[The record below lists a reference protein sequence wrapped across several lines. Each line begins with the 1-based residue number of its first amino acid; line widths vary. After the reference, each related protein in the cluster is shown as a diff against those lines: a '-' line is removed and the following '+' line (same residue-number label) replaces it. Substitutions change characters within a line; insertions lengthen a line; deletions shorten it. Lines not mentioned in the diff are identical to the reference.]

1 MKRIFLIT
9 LIFTFSLQNLTNA
22 DNLKDFQ
29 IEGFSVGDKLSDRM
43 SKEEIDENIVPY
55 FQDQRKYYI
64 VGKTND
70 LNQYDQI
77 EFYIKSNDK
86 SYEIRTIGAGI
97 FINNLDECLE
107 KKKKVVKDLDK
118 VFTNIKKRSGKKK
131 HEADPKGNSFQY
143 IDQYDINFPNHI
155 RVECTD
161 YSDEMLN
168 SGLAANS
175 LSIVIMTEEINDWIY
190 SGYK

>member
-1 MKRIFLIT
+1 MRIFILILV
-9 LIFTFSLQNLTNA
+9 LIFGLQSWIKA
-22 DNLKDFQ
+22 DDVRDFQ
-29 IEGFSVGDKLSDRM
+29 IEGFSIGDKLSETM
-43 SKEEIDENIVPY
+43 SKKEISENIIPY
-55 FQDQRKYYI
+55 FQNQRKYYI
-64 VGKTND
+64 VGKVDD
-70 LNQYDQI
+70 LSQYDQI
-77 EFYIKSNDK
+77 EFYIKSNDN
-86 SYEIRTIGAGI
+86 SYEIRTISAGI
-97 FINNLDECLE
+97 FISNLDECLE

-143 IDQYDINFPNHI
+143 IDQYDINFSNHI

-175 LSIVIMTEEINDWIY
+175 LSIVIMTEEINNWIY

>member
-1 MKRIFLIT
+1 MKIILIILISIFG
-9 LIFTFSLQNLTNA
+9 FQSLTKAN
-22 DNLKDFQ
+22 DIRDFE
-29 IEGFSVGDKLSDRM
+29 IEGFSVGDKLSEKM
-43 SKEEIDENIVPY
+43 SIKEIDENIVPY

-107 KKKKVVKDLDK
+107 KKKKVVNDLDK

>member
-1 MKRIFLIT
+1 MKIFLIILI
-9 LIFTFSLQNLTNA
+9 LIFNIQSLTKA
-22 DNLKDFQ
+22 DDIRDFQ
-29 IEGFSVGDKLSDRM
+29 IEGFSVGAKLSETM
-43 SKEEIDENIVPY
+43 SIKEINENIVPY

-64 VGKTND
+64 VSKTND

-86 SYEIRTIGAGI
+86 SYEIKTIGAGI

-131 HEADPKGNSFQY
+131 HEADPKGNSLQY

-175 LSIVIMTEEINDWIY
+175 LSIVIMTKEITDWI
-190 SGYK
+190 SGGYK

>member
-43 SKEEIDENIVPY
+43 SKEEIEENIVPY

-64 VGKTND
+64 VGKSYG

-77 EFYIKSNDK
+77 EFYIKSNDN

-97 FINNLDECLE
+97 FIDNLDECLE
-107 KKKKVVKDLDK
+107 KKKKVVNDLDQ

-131 HEADPKGNSFQY
+131 HEADPKGNSLQY
-143 IDQYDINFPNHI
+143 IDQYDFDYPNHI

-161 YSDEMLN
+161 YSEEMLN
-168 SGLAANS
+168 SGLASNS
-175 LSIVIMTEEINDWIY
+175 LSIVIMTKEITDWI
-190 SGYK
+190 SGGYR

>member
-1 MKRIFLIT
+1 MKIILIILISIFG
-9 LIFTFSLQNLTNA
+9 FQSLAKA
-22 DNLKDFQ
+22 DDIRDFQ
-29 IEGFSVGDKLSDRM
+29 LEGFSVGDKLSEKM
-43 SKEEIDENIVPY
+43 SIKEIDENIVPY

-97 FINNLDECLE
+97 FINNLNECLE
-107 KKKKVVKDLDK
+107 KKKNVVKDLDK

-131 HEADPKGNSFQY
+131 HEADPKGNSLQY
-143 IDQYDINFPNHI
+143 IDQYDINYPNHI

-161 YSDEMLN
+161 YSEEMLN

-175 LSIVIMTEEINDWIY
+175 LSVVIMTEEINDWIN

>member
-1 MKRIFLIT
+1 MKIILIILISIFG
-9 LIFTFSLQNLTNA
+9 FQSLAKA
-22 DNLKDFQ
+22 DDIRDFQ
-29 IEGFSVGDKLSDRM
+29 LEGFSVGDKLSEKM
-43 SKEEIDENIVPY
+43 SIKEIDENIVPY

-64 VGKTND
+64 VGKTYG

-77 EFYIKSNDK
+77 EFYIKSSDK

-97 FINNLDECLE
+97 FINNLDECLK
-107 KKKKVVKDLDK
+107 KKKKVVNDLDK

-143 IDQYDINFPNHI
+143 IDQYDFNYPNHI

-161 YSDEMLN
+161 YSEEMLN
-168 SGLAANS
+168 SGLASNS
-175 LSIVIMTEEINDWIY
+175 LSVVIMTKEINDWIS

>member
-1 MKRIFLIT
+1 MRIFLTILI
-9 LIFTFSLQNLTNA
+9 LIFNLQSLTKANDLR
-22 DNLKDFQ
+22 DFQ
-29 IEGFSVGDKLSDRM
+29 IEGFSVGDKLSESM
-43 SKEEIDENIVPY
+43 SIKEINENIVPY

-97 FINNLDECLE
+97 FINNLNECLE

-131 HEADPKGNSFQY
+131 HEADPKGNSLQY
-143 IDQYDINFPNHI
+143 IDQYDINYPNHI

-161 YSDEMLN
+161 YSEEMLN

-175 LSIVIMTEEINDWIY
+175 LSVVIMTEEINDWIY

>member
-1 MKRIFLIT
+1 MFR
-9 LIFTFSLQNLTNA
+9 
-22 DNLKDFQ
+22 
-29 IEGFSVGDKLSDRM
+29 
-43 SKEEIDENIVPY
+43 KE
-55 FQDQRKYYI
+55 
-64 VGKTND
+64 
-70 LNQYDQI
+70 
-77 EFYIKSNDK
+77 
-86 SYEIRTIGAGI
+86 
-97 FINNLDECLE
+97 
-107 KKKKVVKDLDK
+107 KKVVKDLDK

>member
-1 MKRIFLIT
+1 MKIYLIIFI
-9 LIFTFSLQNLTNA
+9 LIFSLKSWTKA
-22 DNLKDFQ
+22 DDIRDFE
-29 IEGFSVGDKLSDRM
+29 IEGFSVGDKLSEKM
-43 SKEEIDENIVPY
+43 SVKEIDENIVPY

-97 FINNLDECLE
+97 FINNLNECLE
-107 KKKKVVKDLDK
+107 KKKNVVKDLDK

-131 HEADPKGNSFQY
+131 HEADPKGNSLQY
-143 IDQYDINFPNHI
+143 IDQYDFNYPNHI

-161 YSDEMLN
+161 YSQEMLN
-168 SGLAANS
+168 SGLATNS
-175 LSIVIMTEEINDWIY
+175 LSIVIMTKEISDWIS

>member
-1 MKRIFLIT
+1 MRIFLTILI
-9 LIFTFSLQNLTNA
+9 LIFNLQSWTKA
-22 DNLKDFQ
+22 DDIKEFQ
-29 IEGFSVGDKLSDRM
+29 IEGFSIGDKLSETM
-43 SKEEIDENIVPY
+43 SITEINENIVPY

-64 VGKTND
+64 VGKTYD

-77 EFYIKSNDK
+77 EFYIKSDDK

-97 FINNLDECLE
+97 FINNLNECLE
-107 KKKKVVKDLDK
+107 KKKNVVKDLDK

-131 HEADPKGNSFQY
+131 HEADPKGNSLQY
-143 IDQYDINFPNHI
+143 IDQYDINYPNHI

-161 YSDEMLN
+161 YSEEMLN

-175 LSIVIMTEEINDWIY
+175 LSVVIMTEEINDWIY

>member
-97 FINNLDECLE
+97 FINNLNECLE

-143 IDQYDINFPNHI
+143 IDQYDINYPNHI

>member
-1 MKRIFLIT
+1 MIRILILL
-9 LIFTFSLQNLTNA
+9 LIIIISLQSWTKAN
-22 DNLKDFQ
+22 DIRDFE
-29 IEGFSVGDKLSDRM
+29 IEGFSVGDKLSEKM
-43 SKEEIDENIVPY
+43 SIKEIDENIVPY

-175 LSIVIMTEEINDWIY
+175 LSIVIMTKEITDWI
-190 SGYK
+190 SGGYK

>member
-64 VGKTND
+64 VGKSYG

-77 EFYIKSNDK
+77 EFYIKSNDN

-97 FINNLDECLE
+97 FIDNLDECLE
-107 KKKKVVKDLDK
+107 KKKKVVNDLDQ

-131 HEADPKGNSFQY
+131 HEADPKGNSLQY
-143 IDQYDINFPNHI
+143 IDQYDFDYPNHI

-161 YSDEMLN
+161 YSEEMLN
-168 SGLAANS
+168 SGLASNS
-175 LSIVIMTEEINDWIY
+175 LSIVIMTKEITDWI
-190 SGYK
+190 SGGYR

>member
-1 MKRIFLIT
+1 MKIFLTILI
-9 LIFTFSLQNLTNA
+9 LIFNFQSFAKANDLR
-22 DNLKDFQ
+22 DFQ
-29 IEGFSVGDKLSDRM
+29 IEGFSVGDKLSETM
-43 SKEEIDENIVPY
+43 SIKEINESIIPY

-64 VGKTND
+64 VGKTYG

-77 EFYIKSNDK
+77 EFYIKSSDK

-97 FINNLDECLE
+97 FINNLDECLK
-107 KKKKVVKDLDK
+107 KKKKVVNDLDK

-143 IDQYDINFPNHI
+143 IDQYDFNYPNHI

-161 YSDEMLN
+161 YSEEMLN

-175 LSIVIMTEEINDWIY
+175 LSVVIMTKEINDWIY

>member
-1 MKRIFLIT
+1 MRIFLTI
-9 LIFTFSLQNLTNA
+9 LIIIFNLQSWTKANDLR
-22 DNLKDFQ
+22 DFQ
-29 IEGFSVGDKLSDRM
+29 IEGFSVGDKLSESM
-43 SKEEIDENIVPY
+43 SIKEINENIVPY

-97 FINNLDECLE
+97 FINNLNECLE
-107 KKKKVVKDLDK
+107 KKKNVVKDLDK

-131 HEADPKGNSFQY
+131 HEADPKGNSLQY
-143 IDQYDINFPNHI
+143 IDQYDINYPNHI

-161 YSDEMLN
+161 YSEEMLN
-168 SGLAANS
+168 SGLASNS
-175 LSIVIMTEEINDWIY
+175 LSVVIMTEEINDWIN

>member
-1 MKRIFLIT
+1 MRIFLTILI
-9 LIFTFSLQNLTNA
+9 LIFNLQSWTKA
-22 DNLKDFQ
+22 DDIKEFQ
-29 IEGFSVGDKLSDRM
+29 IEGFSIGDKLSETM
-43 SKEEIDENIVPY
+43 SITEINENIVPY

-64 VGKTND
+64 VGKTYD

-97 FINNLDECLE
+97 FINDLDECLE
-107 KKKKVVKDLDK
+107 KKKKVVKKLDQ
-118 VFTNIKKRSGKKK
+118 VFTNIKKRSGKKR

-143 IDQYDINFPNHI
+143 IDQYDFNYPNHI

-161 YSDEMLN
+161 YSEEMLN
-168 SGLAANS
+168 SGLATNS
-175 LSIVIMTEEINDWIY
+175 LSVIIMTKEINDWVY
-190 SGYK
+190 GGYK

>member
-43 SKEEIDENIVPY
+43 SKEEIEENIVPY

-64 VGKTND
+64 VGKSYG

-86 SYEIRTIGAGI
+86 INIFQKEKYYSELTFHYWYWKNLLDLNSDNWIGFCQKRRFWSNI
-97 FINNLDECLE
+97 KINKN
-107 KKKKVVKDLDK
+107 KDLSS
-118 VFTNIKKRSGKKK
+118 FNIKSNIIK
-131 HEADPKGNSFQY
+131 
-143 IDQYDINFPNHI
+143 I
-155 RVECTD
+155 
-161 YSDEMLN
+161 
-168 SGLAANS
+168 
-175 LSIVIMTEEINDWIY
+175 
-190 SGYK
+190 

>member
-43 SKEEIDENIVPY
+43 SKEEIEENIVPY

-64 VGKTND
+64 VGKSYG

-77 EFYIKSNDK
+77 EFYIKSNDN

-97 FINNLDECLE
+97 FIDNLNECLE
-107 KKKKVVKDLDK
+107 KKKKVVNDLDQ

-131 HEADPKGNSFQY
+131 HEADPKGNSLQY
-143 IDQYDINFPNHI
+143 IDQYDFDYPNHI

-161 YSDEMLN
+161 YSEEMLN
-168 SGLAANS
+168 SGLASNS
-175 LSIVIMTEEINDWIY
+175 LSIVIMTKEITDWI
-190 SGYK
+190 SGGYR

>member
-1 MKRIFLIT
+1 MRIFLLLFI
-9 LIFTFSLQNLTNA
+9 LIFGIQSWTQA
-22 DNLKDFQ
+22 DDIRDFQ
-29 IEGFSVGDKLSDRM
+29 IEGFSVGDKLSEKM
-43 SKEEIDENIVPY
+43 SIKEIDENIIPY

-64 VGKTND
+64 VGKTYD

-97 FINNLDECLE
+97 FINNLNECLE
-107 KKKKVVKDLDK
+107 EKKKVVKDLDK

-131 HEADPKGNSFQY
+131 HEADPKGNSLQY
-143 IDQYDINFPNHI
+143 IDQYDINYPNHI

-161 YSDEMLN
+161 YSEEMLN

-175 LSIVIMTEEINDWIY
+175 LSVVIMTEEINDWIN

>member
-1 MKRIFLIT
+1 MIRILILL
-9 LIFTFSLQNLTNA
+9 LIIIISLQSWTKAN
-22 DNLKDFQ
+22 DIRDFE
-29 IEGFSVGDKLSDRM
+29 IEGFSVGDKLSEKM
-43 SKEEIDENIVPY
+43 SIKEIDENIVPY

-175 LSIVIMTEEINDWIY
+175 LSIVIMTKEISDWI
-190 SGYK
+190 SGGYK